1 MSELINKLK
10 NKTIAVQIIE
20 LLATNEGLRFGQIKE
35 KLKKHDQIINRELKR
50 LMSLEP
56 PLILKSDDK
65 TYSINRKY
73 PELDK
78 ILLTLKVIPL
88 NKAIYPVL
96 SITDPDNGHSIGV
109 SVTTTPLK
117 GLDAFF
123 CTYAARDEVSEH
135 IAELYNDFL
144 ISKLIVTLKAKILE
158 GELEIQNVLT
168 DDNKVN
174 MESEN
179 VKNTMKEVLAD
190 GIELHIFTDVTG
202 EWKKA
207 SNRPYTK
214 KQKEI
219 MEEING
225 VIDNI

>member
-20 LLATNEGLRFGQIKE
+20 LLATNEGLRFSQIKE